1 MDAEF
6 RVAEAA
12 SGERL
17 DAWLSRQLAEVSR
30 SRIQQW
36 IKDACVTVNGGPV
49 KPNTSLKPDDLVV
62 VRPPPVR
69 EVALAP
75 EAIPLDI
82 LFEDRDVLVLN
93 KPAGLV
99 VHPAAGHE
107 GGTLVNALLHHCDD
121 LAGIGGELRPGI
133 VHRLDKDTSGLM
145 VVAKT
150 EVAMAGLSRDFKER
164 RVTKRYWALVRGVVQ
179 PESGRIETL
188 IGRDPHHR
196 KRMSARVDRG
206 RTARSQYE
214 TIESLGEATLLNV
227 LIETGRTHQIRVHM
241 AHLGHPILGDN
252 EYGRAR
258 KLADGTEVPR
268 QMLHAR
274 SLALQHPV
282 SGAALEFTAPLPDDF
297 RAIIRHL
304 RERKTPA

>member
-1 MDAEF
+1 MDAEY
-6 RVAEAA
+6 RVGDTDA
-12 SGERL
+12 GERL
-17 DAWLSRQLAEVSR
+17 DAWLSRQLEEVSR

-36 IKDACVTVNGGPV
+36 IKDACVTVNGETV
-49 KPNTSLKPDDLVV
+49 KPNVSLKPDDLIT
-62 VRPPPVR
+62 VRPPPVK
-69 EVALAP
+69 EVTLTP

-82 LFEDRDVLVLN
+82 LFEDSDVLVLN

-99 VHPAAGHE
+99 VHPAAGHDS
-107 GGTLVNALLHHCDD
+107 GTLVNALLHHCND
-121 LAGIGGELRPGI
+121 LTGIGGELRPGI

-145 VVAKT
+145 IVAKT
-150 EVAMAGLSRDFKER
+150 EAAMAGLSHDFKER
-164 RVTKRYWALVRGVVQ
+164 RVTKHYWALVRGVVQ

-196 KRMSARVDRG
+196 KRMSARVERG

-227 LIETGRTHQIRVHM
+227 SIETGRTHQIRVHM
-241 AHLGHPILGDN
+241 AHLGHPILGDS

-282 SGAALEFTAPLPDDF
+282 TGADLEFSAPLPDDF
-297 RAIIRHL
+297 REIIRLL
-304 RERKTPA
+304 RERKPPS

>member
-1 MDAEF
+1 MDAEY
-6 RVAEAA
+6 RVSELD

-17 DAWLSRQLAEVSR
+17 DVWLSRQLDEVSR

-36 IKDACVTVNGGPV
+36 IKDAYVSVNGEAV
-49 KPNTSLKPDDLVV
+49 KPNASLKPDDLVV
-62 VRPPPVR
+62 VRPPPAKK
-69 EVALAP
+69 VALAP

-82 LFEDRDVLVLN
+82 LFEDRDILVLN

-150 EVAMAGLSRDFKER
+150 EAAMAGLSRDFKER
-164 RVTKRYWALVRGVVQ
+164 RVTKRYWALVRGVVE
-179 PESGRIETL
+179 PESGQIETL

-196 KRMSARVDRG
+196 KRMSARVEHG
-206 RTARSQYE
+206 RSARSQYE

-241 AHLGHPILGDN
+241 AHLGHPILGDR

-268 QMLHAR
+268 QLLHAR
-274 SLALQHPV
+274 GLALQHPV
-282 SGAALEFTAPLPDDF
+282 SGAALEFTAPLPEDF
-297 RAIIRHL
+297 REIIRRL
-304 RERKTPA
+304 RECKPQS